1 MQADWSVAPCELVT
15 LKKVRLCRNDE
26 RPMEYGLVPSR
37 TGQVTLVQWKSNA
50 KPKRVNLLAND
61 CNLADLAQCAKEPRQ
76 TDKIVRWVSEWGLLG
91 FRHTGQAPPS
101 FTRWISAGRERFFG
115 PEHRVGYGA
124 EPLDMIVE
132 AAKVAEVAVSLYDA
146 LRRGSVD
153 QRAAAIRELV
163 TQDRHVQIGPR
174 VRVEPDG
181 HEVSEGRCEMPMW
194 VQGVFIG
201 KQQEP
206 RKPTHYTGLAVA
218 GLGFLTDSYLGN
230 EFQLYW
236 SESSGNRR
244 RLEIGWRVNSLLA
257 GLYLKLGYSLRKVL
271 CVACGFPIAH
281 RKAGAKTCGVTCRK
295 RLQRQLTD

>member
-61 CNLADLAQCAKEPRQ
+61 CNLADLA
-76 TDKIVRWVSEWGLLG
+76 
-91 FRHTGQAPPS
+91 
-101 FTRWISAGRERFFG
+101 RERFFG

-201 KQQEP
+201 MQQEP
-206 RKPTHYTGLAVA
+206 RKPTHYAGLAVA

-230 EFQLYW
+230 ELDRDPGPRLGGARR
-236 SESSGNRR
+236 SRGRHHRPIGDGGRHGVGHPCRSGRR
-244 RLEIGWRVNSLLA
+244 
-257 GLYLKLGYSLRKVL
+257 GL
-271 CVACGFPIAH
+271 
-281 RKAGAKTCGVTCRK
+281 
-295 RLQRQLTD
+295 